1 MSKPSKVN
9 GTTIAFV
16 EGRKKY
22 SLFNRSVSAVMFVS
36 STDAPHASE
45 PFDLLNDDGTN
56 EVDSSN
62 VSLLLLLPL
71 SLLLSV
77 PPLLSNTSP
86 SLVLFISSCSETT
99 LLQSNE
105 LFMEVKFTPL
115 FEDEEDEEER
125 PPLFVLVLLLF
136 ESIPVYRVGKEATCA
151 NRKPP
156 PERSSVRYSIHL
168 ASFPSAFATSSTC
181 FSQYSA
187 NISSVLDC
195 LCKDLV
201 SLSPSSSSSSSS
213 FSLPSLFAV
222 CCNNAASPP
231 SFWLVPFV
239 ARILLR
245 AILLELRREE
255 FCACC
260 CCFLLP
266 PPPLYVV
273 VVDASNEDE

>member
-86 SLVLFISSCSETT
+86 SFVLFISSCSETT

-125 PPLFVLVLLLF
+125 PPLFVLVLFAF

-201 SLSPSSSSSSSS
+201 SLSPSSSSSSS
-213 FSLPSLFAV
+213 FSPPPLFAV